1 MNPREPAAVN
11 PSAHNPVDRGPRAR
25 RCVLY
30 VEDQAVNVLL
40 MKAVFGRRPDYELVV
55 AADGASGLQ
64 AAAQIRP
71 ELLMLD
77 IGLPD
82 CDGGD
87 LLRQLRQ
94 IDSCRDV
101 PAVAV
106 TADHLYDI
114 AGSSFCERWNK
125 PVPVADML
133 SRLDRFLG
141 EPERA

>member
-1 MNPREPAAVN
+1 MN
-11 PSAHNPVDRGPRAR
+11 PSAHRPDGPAQAGPQVP

-30 VEDQAVNVLL
+30 VEDQPVNVML
-40 MKAVFGRRPDYELVV
+40 MQAAFGRRPDYRLVV
-55 AADGASGLQ
+55 ATDGASGLR
-64 AAAQIRP
+64 AAAQFKP

-94 IDSCRDV
+94 IDSCRNV

-133 SRLDRFLG
+133 CKLDRFLR
-141 EPERA
+141 EPENA